1 MNKFPSQIMCKC
13 DECKKQHNK
22 METITMSR
30 GDVALAFKTWFEK
43 YKSNPSLFGDYDS
56 EDYNADNYADE
67 CATYFLELLRF
78 SNEF

>member
-1 MNKFPSQIMCKC
+1 MGK
-13 DECKKQHNK
+13 
-22 METITMSR
+22 ITMERS
-30 GDVALAFKTWFEK
+30 DVALAFKAWFEK

-56 EDYNADNYADE
+56 DDYDADDYADE